1 MSIESLASRVIANEE
16 IRITV
21 EALDDW
27 LVGLLQSIAEA
38 ERLGPDESV
47 AKIKKGLS
55 LRTASDELRDITVV
69 VQVTQK
75 PYKVQPA
82 ASRPIKV
89 GDRNRGAWNNGHGPE
104 YTDGGAP
111 KEQTTFLQLPGG
123 DTIGLV
129 VPRNGDGSEDD

>member
-104 YTDGGAP
+104 YTDGDHALAQYPPEHTDSQRQHGYSDR
-111 KEQTTFLQLPGG
+111 E
-123 DTIGLV
+123 
-129 VPRNGDGSEDD
+129 RNGD